1 MMIEMYDKYYL
12 IKLIKEKINE
22 VLREGHKIL
31 HIELTCEDVFKL
43 ETIFN
48 SVSNS
53 NEKPL
58 IFNDSFIFDGIQ
70 FYRSYDIYES
80 QIVYLVKYVGIVHE
94 GLEW

>member
-1 MMIEMYDKYYL
+1 MYDKYYL
-12 IKLIKEKINE
+12 IELIKEKINE

-31 HIELTCEDVFKL
+31 HIELTYEDVFKL

-70 FYRSYDIYES
+70 FYRSYDIDES
-80 QIVYLVKYVGIVHE
+80 QIVYLVKDVGIVHE

>member
-12 IKLIKEKINE
+12 IKLIKDKVDE

-58 IFNDSFIFDGIQ
+58 IFSDLFIFDGIQ
-70 FYRSYDIYES
+70 FYRSYDIDES
-80 QIVYLVKYVGIVHE
+80 QIVYLVKDVGIVHE